1 MSIRYWLLALCL
13 SSPLQAYA
21 EHLASTYLRSA
32 EESAGTS
39 EKVIRYCVDP
49 DWLPYEAIRDGKH
62 VGISSDYIQYIQSH
76 TPLKFSLVITGSWSE
91 TLSFLKD
98 GRCDLTPLLNKTALR
113 EQYLHFSQVYFRSP
127 NVLVSLMEQPFLQ
140 GFDNIGGRILAV
152 PKGYR
157 LAEYIHHYYPQ
168 VQTITVDNE
177 PEGLEAVLAKQ
188 ADLFVGSMY
197 SVNAYIQQTGFNH
210 LKIAGWGG
218 PEDELRIGVSLGNE
232 ALLPIINQALET
244 ISELEHIEIYRKWN
258 NVTIID
264 ETNYRLIYQI
274 IAATLFIL
282 LLLGSRTYLMIQYNR
297 RLTSKNLQLERL
309 HQQLEEKNTE
319 LEFLSTHDPL
329 TKLYNRHYFD
339 RHFMDDHR
347 ASEHVDP
354 AICLVMVDID
364 YFKEINDTNGHS
376 IGDKILIELSA
387 VLQHC
392 VRDCDVVARWGG
404 EEFVILCH
412 QSSLPLI
419 QSLCQRI
426 AGTIREHEF
435 SDGVHLTCSF
445 GIAKLMENE
454 PMQSCFER
462 ADRALYR
469 AKVQGR
475 DQVCVDEVV

>member
-1 MSIRYWLLALCL
+1 MGIRYWLLALCL
-13 SSPLQAYA
+13 LLPLQVYA
-21 EHLASTYLRSA
+21 EHLASAYLRAADESA
-32 EESAGTS
+32 ETS
-39 EKVIRYCVDP
+39 GKVIRYCVDP

-62 VGISSDYIQYIQSH
+62 VGISSDYIQYIQAH
-76 TPLKFSLVITGSWSE
+76 TPLKFHLVITHSWSE

-98 GRCDLTPLLNKTALR
+98 GRCDLTPLLNKTASR

-127 NVLVSLMEQPFLQ
+127 NVLVSLREQPFLQ
-140 GFDNIGGRILAV
+140 GFDNIGGRTLAV

-168 VQTITVDNE
+168 VRTITVDNE
-177 PEGLEAVLAKQ
+177 PEGLEAVLAKR
-188 ADLFVGSMY
+188 ADLFVGSMF

-232 ALLPIINQALET
+232 ALLPIINQAIEA
-244 ISELEHIEIYRKWN
+244 ISELERISIYRKWN

-282 LLLGSRTYLMIQYNR
+282 LLLGSRTYLIIQYNR
-297 RLTSKNLQLERL
+297 RLTNKNLQLERL

-329 TKLYNRHYFD
+329 TKLYNRHYFN

-347 ASEHVDP
+347 ASEQVDP

-364 YFKEINDTNGHS
+364 YFKEINDTNGHT
-376 IGDKILIELSA
+376 IGDKILIELST

-412 QSSLPLI
+412 QSSIPLT

-426 AGTIREHEF
+426 AGTIREHKF
-435 SDGVHLTCSF
+435 SDGVRLTCSF

-475 DQVCVDEVV
+475 DQVCVDEVA